1 MAKKKPKK
9 TYVKGGKRKKS
20 MYSDLK
26 EDAFTRWCK
35 GKGYSDVQKCASHVL
50 ANKKRY
56 SSTIVKR
63 AQFAKTQKK
72 IAGKK

>member
-26 EDAFTRWCK
+26 EGAFTKFCK
-35 GKGYSDVQKCASHVL
+35 GIGYSDVQACARHVL
-50 ANKKRY
+50 ANKKKY
-56 SSTIVKR
+56 SASRLKQ
-63 AQFAKTQKK
+63 ANFARTQKK
-72 IAGKK
+72 IARKR